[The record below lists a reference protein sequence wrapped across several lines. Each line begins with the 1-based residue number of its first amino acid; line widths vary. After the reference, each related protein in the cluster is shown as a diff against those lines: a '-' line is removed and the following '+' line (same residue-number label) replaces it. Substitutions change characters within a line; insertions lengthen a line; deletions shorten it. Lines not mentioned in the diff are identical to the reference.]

1 MTVLQSSGNETC
13 ILDCLGAVTDNPAT
27 PDFIPS
33 GRCMGNFY
41 TNVAVKADADSV
53 KNALRARRR
62 IAYVASMGAVAI
74 VVDRESDTQNLD
86 ALSSLA
92 LTLSSALSTTALA
105 SLNHDDDAL
114 ILGLYDSGALVQEYG
129 WSNSSAF
136 EVPKSDRAEF
146 IAQVGRRFAGVRRP
160 RPGPPGFDMPNLGFA
175 RRLALWVL
183 AALSKNAFA
192 IRVHQDLV
200 ADMGLPEV
208 CAGAGFKYVSRGE
221 FADLETPF
229 ERV

>member
-1 MTVLQSSGNETC
+1 
-13 ILDCLGAVTDNPAT
+13 
-27 PDFIPS
+27 
-33 GRCMGNFY
+33 MGNFY
-41 TNVAVKADADSV
+41 ANVAVKADVESV
-53 KNALRARRR
+53 KDALRARRR
-62 IAYVASMGAVAI
+62 IAYVASAGGVAVI
-74 VVDRESDTQNLD
+74 VDRDADTQDLD
-86 ALSSLA
+86 ALASLA

-129 WSNSSAF
+129 WCNSSAF
-136 EVPKSDRAEF
+136 EVPRSDRAEF
-146 IAQVGRRFAGVRRP
+146 IEQVGRRFAGVRRP
-160 RPGPPGFDMPNLGFA
+160 RPRPPGFDLPHLGFG

-183 AALSKNAFA
+183 SALSKNVFA

-208 CAGAGFKYVSRGE
+208 CAGAGFRYVSRGE
-221 FADLETPF
+221 FADLDPPF